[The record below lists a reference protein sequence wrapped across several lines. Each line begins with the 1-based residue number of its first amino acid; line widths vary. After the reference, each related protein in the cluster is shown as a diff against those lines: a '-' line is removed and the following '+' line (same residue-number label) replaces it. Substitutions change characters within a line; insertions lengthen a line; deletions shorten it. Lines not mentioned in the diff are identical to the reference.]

1 MKTFRYLLLLLAL
14 AVLGALAWQPF
25 ANDDSQV
32 IVSLRHWT
40 YTTNVSQGLLIL
52 AIALLVLWIIVWLVR
67 LPLRLWRGH
76 RHKQHRVRLAG
87 GLLALHEGR
96 WMRAEKSLEHA
107 ADDPAMR
114 LPARLGAARAARE
127 RGDAAAVER
136 HLQAAS
142 SDFDHADVVLDRADA
157 LLREG
162 DATAAVA
169 ALDAAASKTPL
180 PPRALVLRARALAAS
195 GRANDAYGTLGA
207 LRAAQALSN
216 DDYAAFESALA
227 QQSLREA
234 PDANALADRWD
245 RLLAPLR
252 TQADVVIA
260 YADRASALQLEDA
273 AAGAIETALG
283 THWNEA
289 LALQYGRIPPGRLA
303 ATEPGA
309 RLAVAESWLRAHSDS
324 PALGIT
330 LGRLSRRQNL
340 WGKAE
345 DYLHRAIA
353 QGASQEAWEELGHVY
368 VAHGSI
374 LRPAPDERSSLR
386 AEFEMRARHSYA
398 NALRAARGES
408 IEELPGRSIKERIF
422 DESVIEERSELG
434 VPRLPIG

>member
-1 MKTFRYLLLLLAL
+1 MKIFRYLLLLLAL

-32 IVSLRHWT
+32 IVNLRHWT
-40 YTTNVSQGLLIL
+40 YTTNVSQGLLML
-52 AIALLVLWIIVWLVR
+52 AIALLAVWIVAWLVR

-96 WMRAEKSLEHA
+96 WTRAEKSLEHA
-107 ADDPAMR
+107 AEDPAMR

-127 RGDAAAVER
+127 RGDIAAVER

-142 SDFDHADVVLDRADA
+142 PDADHADIALDRADD
-157 LLREG
+157 LLRNG
-162 DATAAVA
+162 HTADAIA
-169 ALDAAASKTPL
+169 ALDAAALKTPL
-180 PPRALVLRARALAAS
+180 PPRALVLRAHALAAN

-207 LRAAQALSN
+207 LRATQALSN
-216 DDYAAFESALA
+216 ADYAALESALA
-227 QQSLREA
+227 QQALREA

-252 TQADVVIA
+252 AQPEVVIA
-260 YADRASALQLEDA
+260 YANRASALQLEDA
-273 AAGAIETALG
+273 AASAIAAALNAQ
-283 THWNEA
+283 WNEA

-309 RLAVAESWLRAHSDS
+309 RLAVAEGWLRAHSDS

-330 LGRLSRRQNL
+330 LGRLSHQQNI
-340 WGKAE
+340 WSKAE
-345 DYLHRAIA
+345 GYLHRAIA
-353 QGASQEAWEELGHVY
+353 QGAAGEAWEELGHVY
-368 VAHGSI
+368 VAQG
-374 LRPAPDERSSLR
+374 DDTG
-386 AEFEMRARHSYA
+386 ARRCFA
-398 NALRAARGES
+398 NALRAGRDEPV
-408 IEELPGRSIKERIF
+408 EELPGRDIKERIF
-422 DESVIEERSELG
+422 DESVIEERSEHG

>member
-1 MKTFRYLLLLLAL
+1 MKIFRYLLLLLAL

-40 YTTNVSQGLLIL
+40 YTTNVSQALLMLAVALLIL
-52 AIALLVLWIIVWLVR
+52 WAIAWLVR
-67 LPLRLWRGH
+67 LPLRLWHGH
-76 RHKQHRVRLAG
+76 RHKQHRARLAG

-96 WMRAEKSLEHA
+96 WARAEKSLEHA
-107 ADDPAMR
+107 ANDPSMR

-142 SDFDHADVVLDRADA
+142 TDADHAAIALDRADA
-157 LLREG
+157 LLRNG
-162 DATAAVA
+162 HAADAIL
-169 ALDAAASKTPL
+169 ALDAAALKTPL
-180 PPRALVLRARALAAS
+180 PPRALVLRARALAAN

-207 LRAAQALSN
+207 LRAAQALS
-216 DDYAAFESALA
+216 DADYAQLESALA
-227 QQSLREA
+227 QQTLREA

-252 TQADVVIA
+252 AQPEVVIA

-273 AAGAIETALG
+273 AASAVAAALNSQ
-283 THWNEA
+283 WNEA
-289 LALQYGRIPPGRLA
+289 LALQYGRIPSGRLA

-309 RLAVAESWLRAHSDS
+309 RLAVAQGWLRAHSDS

-330 LGRLSRRQNL
+330 LGRLSHQQQL

-345 DYLHRAIA
+345 GYLHRAIA
-353 QGASQEAWEELGHVY
+353 QGGGSQAWEELGNVY
-368 VAHGSI
+368 AAQGDDAH
-374 LRPAPDERSSLR
+374 
-386 AEFEMRARHSYA
+386 ARHCYL
-398 NALRAARGES
+398 NALRATRGEPV
-408 IEELPGRSIKERIF
+408 EELPGRDIKERIF
-422 DESVIEERSELG
+422 DESVIEERSEHG
-434 VPRLPIG
+434 IPRLPIG

>member
-1 MKTFRYLLLLLAL
+1 MKIFRYLLLLLAL

-32 IVSLRHWT
+32 IVNLRHWT
-40 YTTNVSQGLLIL
+40 YTTNVSQALLML
-52 AIALLVLWIIVWLVR
+52 ALALLVGWIVLWLAR

-76 RHKQHRVRLAG
+76 RHKQHRLRLAG
-87 GLLALHEGR
+87 GLLALHQGR
-96 WMRAEKSLEHA
+96 WTRAEKSLEHA
-107 ADDPAMR
+107 ANDPAMR

-127 RGDAAAVER
+127 LGDAAAVER

-142 SDFDHADVVLDRADA
+142 ADQEHVDIALDRADA
-157 LLREG
+157 LLRAG
-162 DATAAVA
+162 DAAVA
-169 ALDAAASKTPL
+169 IATLDAAAAKTAL
-180 PPRALVLRARALAAS
+180 PPRALVLRARALAAN

-207 LRAAQALSN
+207 LRAAQALSTA
-216 DDYAAFESALA
+216 DYAALESALA
-227 QQSLREA
+227 QQALREA

-252 TQADVVIA
+252 AQADVVIA

-273 AAGAIETALG
+273 AASAIEAALKSQ
-283 THWNEA
+283 WDEA

-303 ATEPGA
+303 ASEPGA

-330 LGRLSRRQNL
+330 LGRLSRQQNQ

-345 DYLHRAIA
+345 GYLHRAIA
-353 QGASQEAWEELGHVY
+353 QGAGSEAWEELGHVY
-368 VAHGSI
+368 AAHGSV
-374 LRPAPDERSSLR
+374 LPQAQDERSPLR
-386 AEFEMRARHSYA
+386 PEFEMRARQCYA
-398 NALRAARGES
+398 NALRAARHEVV
-408 IEELPGRSIKERIF
+408 EELPGRSIKERIF

-434 VPRLPIG
+434 VPRLPMG

>member
-1 MKTFRYLLLLLAL
+1 MKIFRYLLLLLAL

-32 IVSLRHWT
+32 IVNLRHWT
-40 YTTNVSQGLLIL
+40 YTTNVSQGLLML
-52 AIALLVLWIIVWLVR
+52 AIALLALWIIAWLVR

-96 WMRAEKSLEHA
+96 WARAEKSLEHA

-127 RGDAAAVER
+127 RGDIAAVER

-142 SDFDHADVVLDRADA
+142 ADPDHADIALDRADDLFRNGHA
-157 LLREG
+157 A
-162 DATAAVA
+162 DAIA
-169 ALDAAASKTPL
+169 ALDAAASKTAL
-180 PPRALVLRARALAAS
+180 PPRALVLRARALAAN

-207 LRAAQALSN
+207 LRATQALSN
-216 DDYAAFESALA
+216 ADYAALESALA
-227 QQSLREA
+227 QQALREA

-252 TQADVVIA
+252 AQPEVVIA

-273 AAGAIETALG
+273 AASAIAAALNAQ
-283 THWNEA
+283 WNEA

-309 RLAVAESWLRAHSDS
+309 RLAVAEGWLRAHSDS

-330 LGRLSRRQNL
+330 LGRLSHQQNL

-345 DYLHRAIA
+345 GYLHRAIA
-353 QGASQEAWEELGHVY
+353 QGAGSEAWEELGHIY
-368 VAHGSI
+368 AAHGSTGS
-374 LRPAPDERSSLR
+374 PR
-386 AEFEMRARHSYA
+386 ADSEVYASQCYA
-398 NALRAARGES
+398 NALRATRNEEV
-408 IEELPGRSIKERIF
+408 EELPGRGVKDRIF
-422 DESVIEERSELG
+422 DESVVEERSELG

>member
-1 MKTFRYLLLLLAL
+1 MKMFRYLLLLLAL

-25 ANDDSQV
+25 VNDDSQV
-32 IVSLRHWT
+32 IVSLRNQT
-40 YTTNVSQGLLIL
+40 YTTNVSQALLML
-52 AIALLVLWIIVWLVR
+52 AIALLILWAIVWLVR

-76 RHKQHRVRLAG
+76 RHKQHRARLAG

-96 WMRAEKSLEHA
+96 WARAEKSLEHA

-127 RGDAAAVER
+127 RGDTAAVER

-142 SDFDHADVVLDRADA
+142 TDADHADIALHRADD
-157 LLREG
+157 LLRNG
-162 DATAAVA
+162 DAADAIA

-180 PPRALVLRARALAAS
+180 PPRALVLRARALAAN

-207 LRAAQALSN
+207 LRATQALSN
-216 DDYAAFESALA
+216 ADYAALESALA
-227 QQSLREA
+227 QQALREA

-252 TQADVVIA
+252 AQAEVVIA

-273 AAGAIETALG
+273 AAGALEAALKSQ
-283 THWNEA
+283 WSEA

-330 LGRLSRRQNL
+330 LGRLSSRSNQ

-345 DYLHRAIA
+345 GYLHRAIA
-353 QGASQEAWEELGHVY
+353 QGAGSEAWEELGHVY
-368 VAHGSI
+368 VAQGDDA
-374 LRPAPDERSSLR
+374 L
-386 AEFEMRARHSYA
+386 ARQCYA
-398 NALRAARGES
+398 NALRAARNEA